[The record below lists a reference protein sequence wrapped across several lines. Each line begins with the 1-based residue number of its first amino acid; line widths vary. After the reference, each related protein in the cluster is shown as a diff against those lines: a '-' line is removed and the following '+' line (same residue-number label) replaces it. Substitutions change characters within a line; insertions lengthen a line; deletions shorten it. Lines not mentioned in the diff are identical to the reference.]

1 MMACLAGKI
10 SWISVF
16 HYNKLV
22 FDSPSLLHINKA
34 LKFARSVH
42 KR

>member
-16 HYNKLV
+16 HSNKLI
-22 FDSPSLLHINKA
+22 FGSPSLLHINQT

-42 KR
+42 KQ